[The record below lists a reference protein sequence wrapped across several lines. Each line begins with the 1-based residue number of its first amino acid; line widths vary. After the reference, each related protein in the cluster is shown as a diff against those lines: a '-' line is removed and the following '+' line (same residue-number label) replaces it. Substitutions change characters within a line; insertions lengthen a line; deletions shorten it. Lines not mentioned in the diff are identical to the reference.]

1 MDSAAVLSVLLK
13 CCVEMP
19 GGSVCSS
26 ASVIGFGVVDARD
39 STAPL
44 RLLLV
49 SLELRTPMVET
60 CEVSCLF
67 LWIRLRDQERLSGVT
82 GDSCLRGAVCV
93 LGDVCAHL
101 SLR

>member
-1 MDSAAVLSVLLK
+1 M
-13 CCVEMP
+13 
-19 GGSVCSS
+19 
-26 ASVIGFGVVDARD
+26 IGFGVVDSGD
-39 STAPL
+39 GTAPL

-49 SLELRTPMVET
+49 SLEPRTPMVET

-67 LWIRLRDQERLSGVT
+67 LWIRLGDQERLCGVT

-93 LGDVCAHL
+93 LGDVCARL